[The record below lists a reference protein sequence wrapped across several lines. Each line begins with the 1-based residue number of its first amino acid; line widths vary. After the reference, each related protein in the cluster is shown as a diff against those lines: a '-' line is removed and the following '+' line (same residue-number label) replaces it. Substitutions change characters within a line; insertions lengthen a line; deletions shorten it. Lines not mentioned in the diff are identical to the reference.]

1 MLWVPVEWDLHPCSD
16 SAAKDTAGS
25 LPCPIRDNCFALLR
39 SCALAPPFPRSL
51 GLPGIR
57 SGFMRLHGVGPSA
70 PRSAGRGEER
80 GMGDAG
86 QGQAVTAGGQ
96 MDGLLVTVQPGIQT

>member
-1 MLWVPVEWDLHPCSD
+1 M
-16 SAAKDTAGS
+16 
-25 LPCPIRDNCFALLR
+25 
-39 SCALAPPFPRSL
+39 
-51 GLPGIR
+51 
-57 SGFMRLHGVGPSA
+57 GPSA

-96 MDGLLVTVQPGIQT
+96 MDGLLVTMQPGIQT